1 MDAPAPAPPD
11 APPSRVPRVWA
22 NALTA
27 VVSVVLT
34 LAAVEAAVRFA
45 LRHADESVST
55 QYTEADP
62 VRGWR
67 HRPGARGRFGQ
78 AQYVVNSRGLR
89 DVEHEQGPA
98 PGETRVLILGDSFA
112 EGFSVATAAGLDRG

>member
-11 APPSRVPRVWA
+11 VPPSAPSSRAARAGA
-22 NALTA
+22 NVLAA
-27 VVSVVLT
+27 AISVALT
-34 LAAVEAAVRFA
+34 LAAVEAAARLF

-62 VRGWR
+62 IRGWR

-78 AQYVVNSRGLR
+78 AEYLINSRGLR
-89 DVEHEQGPA
+89 DVEHEPAAA
-98 PGETRVLILGDSFA
+98 PGETRVLLLGDS
-112 EGFSVATAAGLDRG
+112 